1 MLPIWRGW
9 CPLEREISHCKRA
22 VIHYSNRSEP
32 TEPYSTFMERHDEA
46 NSMAE
51 DSRDK
56 SERRLRVDQ
65 MPLAV
70 KRLVDT
76 MIGIDPNFEIEDWLI
91 QKANEDLALI
101 ELDIERER
109 KQLEQRIHR
118 LESLAKRLAPED
130 IREVPKGQTNLFDCF
145 DIPLPLKHLTD
156 RIEDITDEEPHPA
169 GTFINLLPND
179 GCDDPLLA
187 VTAQMMLIVAQE
199 KVGKGASWIDLE
211 DLFSPLIENG
221 ISQEECDEALDH
233 LLITSQIHE
242 IDDDC
247 FIPDE

>member
-1 MLPIWRGW
+1 
-9 CPLEREISHCKRA
+9 
-22 VIHYSNRSEP
+22 
-32 TEPYSTFMERHDEA
+32 
-46 NSMAE
+46 MAE

-56 SERRLRVDQ
+56 SERRLRLDQ
-65 MPLAV
+65 MPVAV

-109 KQLEQRIHR
+109 KQLEQRIYR

-145 DIPLPLKHLTD
+145 DIPLPLKHLTN

-211 DLFSPLIENG
+211 DLFSPLLENG

>member
-1 MLPIWRGW
+1 
-9 CPLEREISHCKRA
+9 
-22 VIHYSNRSEP
+22 
-32 TEPYSTFMERHDEA
+32 MERHDEA

-118 LESLAKRLAPED
+118 LEALAKRLSPED

-156 RIEDITDEEPHPA
+156 RIEDLSDEEPHPA

-199 KVGKGASWIDLE
+199 KVGKGASWIDLD
-211 DLFSPLIENG
+211 DLFSPLLENG

-233 LLITSQIHE
+233 LLMTSQIHE

>member
-1 MLPIWRGW
+1 
-9 CPLEREISHCKRA
+9 
-22 VIHYSNRSEP
+22 
-32 TEPYSTFMERHDEA
+32 MERHGEA

-76 MIGIDPNFEIEDWLI
+76 MLGIDPNFEIEDWLI
-91 QKANEDLALI
+91 QKANGDLALI

-199 KVGKGASWIDLE
+199 KVGKGASWIELE
-211 DLFSPLIENG
+211 DLFSPLLENG

>member
-1 MLPIWRGW
+1 
-9 CPLEREISHCKRA
+9 
-22 VIHYSNRSEP
+22 
-32 TEPYSTFMERHDEA
+32 MERHDEA

-56 SERRLRVDQ
+56 SERRLRLDQ

-156 RIEDITDEEPHPA
+156 RIGDITDEEPHPA

>member
-1 MLPIWRGW
+1 
-9 CPLEREISHCKRA
+9 
-22 VIHYSNRSEP
+22 
-32 TEPYSTFMERHDEA
+32 MERHDEA

-76 MIGIDPNFEIEDWLI
+76 MLGIDPNFEIEDWLI

-199 KVGKGASWIDLE
+199 KVGKGASWIDLD
-211 DLFSPLIENG
+211 DLFLPLLENG

>member
-1 MLPIWRGW
+1 
-9 CPLEREISHCKRA
+9 
-22 VIHYSNRSEP
+22 
-32 TEPYSTFMERHDEA
+32 MERHDEA

-56 SERRLRVDQ
+56 SERRLRLDQ
-65 MPLAV
+65 MPVAV

-109 KQLEQRIHR
+109 KQLEQRIYR

-145 DIPLPLKHLTD
+145 DIPLPLKHLTN

-211 DLFSPLIENG
+211 DLFSPLLENG

>member
-1 MLPIWRGW
+1 
-9 CPLEREISHCKRA
+9 
-22 VIHYSNRSEP
+22 
-32 TEPYSTFMERHDEA
+32 MERHDEA

-76 MIGIDPNFEIEDWLI
+76 MLGIDPNFEIEDWLI
-91 QKANEDLALI
+91 QKANEDLTLI

-156 RIEDITDEEPHPA
+156 RIEDLTDEEPHPA

-199 KVGKGASWIDLE
+199 KVGKGASWIDLD
-211 DLFSPLIENG
+211 DLFSPLLENG

-233 LLITSQIHE
+233 LLMTSQIHE

>member
-1 MLPIWRGW
+1 MEG
-9 CPLEREISHCKRA
+9 ENSHCKRA
-22 VIHYSNRSEP
+22 VIHYSNRSVP
-32 TEPYSTFMERHDEA
+32 ADPYCTFMERHGEA

-56 SERRLRVDQ
+56 SERRLRLDQ

-91 QKANEDLALI
+91 KKANEDLALI

-199 KVGKGASWIDLE
+199 KVGKGASWIELE
-211 DLFSPLIENG
+211 DLFSPLLENG

>member
-1 MLPIWRGW
+1 
-9 CPLEREISHCKRA
+9 
-22 VIHYSNRSEP
+22 
-32 TEPYSTFMERHDEA
+32 MERHDEA

-56 SERRLRVDQ
+56 SERRLRLDQ

-156 RIEDITDEEPHPA
+156 RIEDITNEEPHPA

>member
-1 MLPIWRGW
+1 
-9 CPLEREISHCKRA
+9 
-22 VIHYSNRSEP
+22 
-32 TEPYSTFMERHDEA
+32 MERHNEA

-56 SERRLRVDQ
+56 SERRLRLDQ
-65 MPLAV
+65 MPVAV

-109 KQLEQRIHR
+109 KQLEQRIYR
-118 LESLAKRLAPED
+118 LESLSKRLAPED

>member
-1 MLPIWRGW
+1 
-9 CPLEREISHCKRA
+9 
-22 VIHYSNRSEP
+22 
-32 TEPYSTFMERHDEA
+32 MERHNEA

-56 SERRLRVDQ
+56 SGRRLRLDQ
-65 MPLAV
+65 MPVAV

-109 KQLEQRIHR
+109 KQLEQRIYR

-145 DIPLPLKHLTD
+145 DIPLPLKHLTN

-179 GCDDPLLA
+179 GCDAPLLA

-211 DLFSPLIENG
+211 DLFSPLLENG

>member
-1 MLPIWRGW
+1 
-9 CPLEREISHCKRA
+9 
-22 VIHYSNRSEP
+22 
-32 TEPYSTFMERHDEA
+32 
-46 NSMAE
+46 MAE

-118 LESLAKRLAPED
+118 LEALAKRLSPED

-156 RIEDITDEEPHPA
+156 RIEDLSDEEPHPA

-199 KVGKGASWIDLE
+199 KVGKGASWIDLD
-211 DLFSPLIENG
+211 DLFSPLLENG

-233 LLITSQIHE
+233 LLMTSQIHE

>member
-1 MLPIWRGW
+1 M
-9 CPLEREISHCKRA
+9 ESEISHSKRA
-22 VIHYSNRSEP
+22 VIQYSNRSEP
-32 TEPYSTFMERHDEA
+32 KGPYCTFMERHDEA

-56 SERRLRVDQ
+56 SERRLRLDQ

-156 RIEDITDEEPHPA
+156 RIGDITDEEPHPA

>member
-1 MLPIWRGW
+1 
-9 CPLEREISHCKRA
+9 
-22 VIHYSNRSEP
+22 
-32 TEPYSTFMERHDEA
+32 
-46 NSMAE
+46 MAE
-51 DSRDK
+51 DGRDK

-76 MIGIDPNFEIEDWLI
+76 MIGIDPNFEFEDWLI

-118 LESLAKRLAPED
+118 LESLANRLAPED

-199 KVGKGASWIDLE
+199 KVGRGASWIDLE

>member
-1 MLPIWRGW
+1 
-9 CPLEREISHCKRA
+9 
-22 VIHYSNRSEP
+22 
-32 TEPYSTFMERHDEA
+32 MERHYEH
-46 NSMAE
+46 NIMAE

-65 MPLAV
+65 LPLAV

-101 ELDIERER
+101 QLDIQRER
-109 KQLEQRIHR
+109 RQLEQRIHR
-118 LESLAKRLAPED
+118 LEALAKRLSPED
-130 IREVPKGQTNLFDCF
+130 IREIPKGQTNLFDCF

-156 RIEDITDEEPHPA
+156 RIEEIENEEPHPA
-169 GTFINLLPND
+169 GTFINLLPQE
-179 GCDDPLLA
+179 GCEDPMLA
-187 VTAQMMLIVAQE
+187 VTAQMMLIIAQE
-199 KVGKGASWIDLE
+199 KVGRGASWIDLD
-211 DLFSPLIENG
+211 DLFSPLLENG

-233 LLITSQIHE
+233 LLMTSQIHE

>member
-1 MLPIWRGW
+1 M
-9 CPLEREISHCKRA
+9 EREISHCKRA
-22 VIHYSNRSEP
+22 VTHYSNRSEP

>member
-1 MLPIWRGW
+1 
-9 CPLEREISHCKRA
+9 
-22 VIHYSNRSEP
+22 
-32 TEPYSTFMERHDEA
+32 MERHGEA

-76 MIGIDPNFEIEDWLI
+76 MLGIDPNFEIEDWLI

-199 KVGKGASWIDLE
+199 KVGKGASWIELE
-211 DLFSPLIENG
+211 DLFSPLLDNG

>member
-1 MLPIWRGW
+1 
-9 CPLEREISHCKRA
+9 
-22 VIHYSNRSEP
+22 
-32 TEPYSTFMERHDEA
+32 MERQGED

-56 SERRLRVDQ
+56 SERRLRMDQ

-199 KVGKGASWIDLE
+199 KVGKGASWIELE
-211 DLFSPLIENG
+211 DLFSPLLENG

>member
-1 MLPIWRGW
+1 
-9 CPLEREISHCKRA
+9 
-22 VIHYSNRSEP
+22 
-32 TEPYSTFMERHDEA
+32 MERHDEA

-156 RIEDITDEEPHPA
+156 RIGDITDEEPHPA